1 MMAIT
6 HAIISS
12 SVTSLVLG
20 KTDFLTLGLSII
32 GSQLPDVDSSKSII
46 GQIFYP
52 ISRYLENNF
61 PHRSITHSL
70 LATAIIGVNPR
81 YVRNWTFMSRSVNNS
96 DINE

>member
-6 HAIISS
+6 HAVISS

-20 KTDFLTLGLSII
+20 KTDTLTLGLSII
-32 GSQLPDVDSSKSII
+32 GSQLPDLDSSKSII
-46 GQIFYP
+46 GQIFFP

-70 LATAIIGVNPR
+70 IATAVPLLRSPSSWDII
-81 YVRNWTFMSRSVNNS
+81 TLMIFIS
-96 DINE
+96 